1 MPDHFK
7 DTQKIQELLHEAQMG
22 LWVLELNEGKE
33 PRMYADHTML
43 ELLGFST
50 EPAPEECYRVWYDR
64 IDADYYDFVQ
74 SAVERITSDG
84 RAEVQYTWHHPKW
97 GEIFIRCGGKRDFS
111 YTEGVC
117 LRGYHQNI
125 TNTFMLKKEYDI
137 IIQTLG
143 ESYTGIFLC
152 NLDDQSYKAIKVSG
166 RLQELSLKYTKFG
179 DFFRVYSAE
188 EVAVPYRP
196 LLLGLADTKL
206 ISKRLSDGEKQ
217 IEIIFRDIFGGWRRI
232 KLLPIDGYSSKHP
245 FVIAAF
251 DEQDDRQQAQ
261 MREDVLST
269 LCQCYYSIYLFDLD
283 NDMEESVWQEEF
295 IRESREFPK
304 GSLSTYYDKFIRDHV
319 FSEDKEK
326 MRRAGSPDFLRNTL
340 SAQHPVYD
348 IDFRRIYPEGLIW
361 VRSRFSIAEIK
372 DGRVSKVIFAN
383 MQIHEQKMKE
393 LEEQQQKRLYFE
405 SQNIIR
411 GLSVFYHSVFHID
424 LLTESFQPFN
434 LMDDLACR
442 LGSSTDYEYL
452 KTVYSYFIH
461 EEDRK
466 RFMEEL
472 SACDIRRRIT
482 GGDMIYALE
491 YRRNYGGAYGWMRM
505 HIILAESRNGVPVK
519 VILAAHSVEEEKEQ
533 EERNRKALLAAYE
546 AAKQANEAKSNFLAQ
561 MSHDIR
567 TPLNAITGMSSIALS
582 QAEDPEKVRDCLKKI
597 TLSSHHLIE
606 LINDVLDMSKIEKGK
621 LELAEA
627 PFSLKELLGD
637 VESILSPQ
645 ACAKKQ
651 ELCFHNPKSPH
662 DHLCGDAGR
671 IRQVLINLITNA
683 IKYTPDGGRIDIAV
697 QEVSSHLQGYGCL
710 VFTVADTGIGMSK
723 DFLDYI
729 FVPFSRAE
737 DAKACHIQGTGL
749 GMPIALGIVTAMQG
763 NIQVESEPG
772 KGSRFTVTL
781 HLKLLEQ
788 EAALLLKSGPSSDQ
802 PDNLCDCIQE
812 IRKAAAGRRLLLAE
826 DNELNMEI
834 AQTILGDAG
843 FTVDGAVNGDEA
855 YRRFLD
861 SEPGTYFAIL
871 MDLQMPVMDGY
882 TAARKIR
889 SSHHPQ
895 AADIM
900 IIALTA
906 NAFAEDVTKAL
917 TAGMN
922 DHVAKP
928 IDYRRLY
935 KLLLLR

>member
-33 PRMYADHTML
+33 PWMYADHTML

-361 VRSRFSIAEIK
+361 VRSRFSIA
-372 DGRVSKVIFAN
+372 
-383 MQIHEQKMKE
+383 
-393 LEEQQQKRLYFE
+393 
-405 SQNIIR
+405 
-411 GLSVFYHSVFHID
+411 
-424 LLTESFQPFN
+424 
-434 LMDDLACR
+434 
-442 LGSSTDYEYL
+442 
-452 KTVYSYFIH
+452 
-461 EEDRK
+461 
-466 RFMEEL
+466 
-472 SACDIRRRIT
+472 
-482 GGDMIYALE
+482 
-491 YRRNYGGAYGWMRM
+491 
-505 HIILAESRNGVPVK
+505 
-519 VILAAHSVEEEKEQ
+519 
-533 EERNRKALLAAYE
+533 
-546 AAKQANEAKSNFLAQ
+546 
-561 MSHDIR
+561 
-567 TPLNAITGMSSIALS
+567 
-582 QAEDPEKVRDCLKKI
+582 
-597 TLSSHHLIE
+597 
-606 LINDVLDMSKIEKGK
+606 
-621 LELAEA
+621 
-627 PFSLKELLGD
+627 
-637 VESILSPQ
+637 
-645 ACAKKQ
+645 
-651 ELCFHNPKSPH
+651 
-662 DHLCGDAGR
+662 
-671 IRQVLINLITNA
+671 
-683 IKYTPDGGRIDIAV
+683 
-697 QEVSSHLQGYGCL
+697 
-710 VFTVADTGIGMSK
+710 
-723 DFLDYI
+723 
-729 FVPFSRAE
+729 
-737 DAKACHIQGTGL
+737 
-749 GMPIALGIVTAMQG
+749 
-763 NIQVESEPG
+763 
-772 KGSRFTVTL
+772 
-781 HLKLLEQ
+781 
-788 EAALLLKSGPSSDQ
+788 
-802 PDNLCDCIQE
+802 
-812 IRKAAAGRRLLLAE
+812 
-826 DNELNMEI
+826 
-834 AQTILGDAG
+834 
-843 FTVDGAVNGDEA
+843 
-855 YRRFLD
+855 
-861 SEPGTYFAIL
+861 
-871 MDLQMPVMDGY
+871 
-882 TAARKIR
+882 
-889 SSHHPQ
+889 
-895 AADIM
+895 
-900 IIALTA
+900 
-906 NAFAEDVTKAL
+906 
-917 TAGMN
+917 
-922 DHVAKP
+922 
-928 IDYRRLY
+928 
-935 KLLLLR
+935 